1 MKLLSA
7 VLLTLVLGTAWA
19 AAPAATPSLKGEVLE
34 AIDAGTYTYLRL
46 KTSNG
51 EVWAA
56 VLSAPVRKGAPVTI
70 ESPML
75 MTNFESKTL
84 KRKFDKI
91 FFGTLTG
98 TAPTTQGAG
107 SMPPHAGA
115 VKPAAAPVGKVAR
128 ATGPDARTVGE
139 LAGQR
144 AQLKGKT
151 VTVRGQVVKF
161 MANVMGKNWVHLQDG
176 SGSAADGTNDL
187 LVTTKQ
193 VTKVGDVV
201 VARGVVRTDANFGYG
216 YTYKFMLED
225 ATLQK

>member
-1 MKLLSA
+1 MKLFSTL
-7 VLLTLVLGTAWA
+7 LLTLFLGAASA
-19 AAPAATPSLKGEVLE
+19 AAPAAAPSLKGEVLE
-34 AIDAGTYTYLRL
+34 TLDAGTYTYLRL
-46 KTSNG
+46 KTTDG
-51 EVWAA
+51 EIWAA
-56 VLSAPVRKGAPVTI
+56 VLSTPVKKGAQVTV

-91 FFGTLTG
+91 IFGTLAG
-98 TAPTTQGAG
+98 TAAPSQGAG
-107 SMPPHAGA
+107 STPPHAGA
-115 VKPAAAPVGKVAR
+115 AKPVAAPVGKVTK

-139 LAGQR
+139 VASQR

-193 VTKVGDVV
+193 MAKVGDVL
-201 VARGVVRTDANFGYG
+201 VARGVVRADADFGYG
-216 YTYKFMLED
+216 YTYKVMLED

>member
-1 MKLLSA
+1 
-7 VLLTLVLGTAWA
+7 
-19 AAPAATPSLKGEVLE
+19 
-34 AIDAGTYTYLRL
+34 
-46 KTSNG
+46 
-51 EVWAA
+51 
-56 VLSAPVRKGAPVTI
+56 
-70 ESPML
+70 ML

-91 FFGTLTG
+91 YFGTLAG
-98 TAPTTQGAG
+98 TAPTAQGAG

-128 ATGPDARTVGE
+128 ATGSDARTVGE
-139 LAGQR
+139 LASQR